1 MGAQLMSY
9 NDVIKGILF
18 SLLCSAFYTYSNS
31 PLWIRRCIPP
41 RRGYSP
47 TQAKQGEEMNPKEGD
62 TSSDPL
68 VPPPPPPP
76 LPPVPSAERVNKEE
90 GKLEQEEA
98 KQSKRDDGAAAA
110 AADDDDDGYL
120 TPTSPRHKI
129 PVPLECPAAPRKPHP
144 RLFLKRK
151 MRSTC
156 QVDRERETGF
166 DHLSRELDEFAPVA
180 KKTKAEA
187 ADAK

>member
-1 MGAQLMSY
+1 
-9 NDVIKGILF
+9 
-18 SLLCSAFYTYSNS
+18 
-31 PLWIRRCIPP
+31 
-41 RRGYSP
+41 
-47 TQAKQGEEMNPKEGD
+47 MNPKEGD

-68 VPPPPPPP
+68 IPPPPPPP